1 MTSEAK
7 NDTDKKTES
16 IRKFLLDIDCLNALN
31 PWKYGVNFFEI
42 SGIISKEIKHSKVLA
57 WLFDANGN
65 HGMSDNIIR
74 KFLQRVIADNVC
86 EINDDNIT
94 DVIDISLMD
103 FSSFTVKTE
112 YRNIDI
118 LLVSERE
125 RTVIVIE
132 NKIYAG
138 ERTDGSDGGQLKKYS
153 DIIAGEYS
161 GYRKMFVFLTREG
174 DAPSDFRNWYS
185 ADYSMIADIAEQ
197 ILSEYENI
205 QTDVKIIVLHYV
217 KTLRRNLIVDKRLQE
232 ICKEIYNKHRE
243 ALDLIYDNRPD
254 NVSEIAETASAIIVE
269 NGSALGLKILDDI
282 STKKRVRF
290 TSDFI
295 NAYVPETDDT
305 SFGWHTGH
313 GFLYDL
319 ECKDVWIG
327 FSAYVLNDSDDVCN
341 KIYEFT
347 QDKYKRYGIKRSTK
361 LYRQTVAFRYTLLVK
376 DEIAAYD
383 DVSSDKNVKRKLEN
397 EINLLIKKIAE
408 FESDLKNFL

>member
-153 DIIAGEYS
+153 DIIACEYS

-197 ILSEYENI
+197 VLSEYENI

-254 NVSEIAETASAIIVE
+254 NVSEIAETASALIVE

-319 ECKDVWIG
+319 ECKDV
-327 FSAYVLNDSDDVCN
+327 FNDSDDVCN

>member
-1 MTSEAK
+1 
-7 NDTDKKTES
+7 
-16 IRKFLLDIDCLNALN
+16 
-31 PWKYGVNFFEI
+31 
-42 SGIISKEIKHSKVLA
+42 
-57 WLFDANGN
+57 
-65 HGMSDNIIR
+65 MSDNIIR
-74 KFLQRVIADNVC
+74 KFLQHVIADNVC

-153 DIIAGEYS
+153 DIIACEYS

-197 ILSEYENI
+197 VLSEYENI

-254 NVSEIAETASAIIVE
+254 NVSEIAETASALIVE
-269 NGSALGLKILDDI
+269 NGSVLGLKILDDI